1 MSVRLDAARDRR
13 SWALVITLGPVGG
26 FIASGRR
33 SRDLWW
39 GSTWLSEC
47 ACALAGVLLEPSTAP
62 GTSVR
67 VLVPSARRVREIIAR
82 GERERTAYGGR
93 VTNHLEVEVEAP
105 SSAEVRALASRCETA
120 ARSYLAEQLR
130 RTLRRLGGERTRKRV
145 RKALGDV
152 VERDLYEAQVEA
164 IEAGDFI
171 EVFTAWSPVA
181 TDLHRALERAWQLL
195 DGRKAARLFDAPSW
209 TREGRAKCDLDPGR
223 DTVLK
228 TANTA
233 DRRVRGG
240 EAARRHL
247 SRRLLGIG
255 PEEELD
261 ALGLARRLAIF
272 DPGPDL
278 ERLPFPPISRVAADP
293 WLHEVASDATTA
305 AHLQRIRWF
314 LELDEVRDNPF
325 FFTWC
330 SPARDPER
338 PWDPAARGRGGGF
351 FPFDASFLFEGGLAA
366 LAEEMR
372 RLEARVTEVPGDLS
386 DACRHLETLRPSVE
400 SLHRAHGT
408 PLPYYAL
415 LMMDGDG
422 VGHALL
428 AESEEVGKAA
438 RVAALDRFADRAEAI
453 VRERHGCAFY
463 LGGDDLAA
471 YLPLDRM
478 LDAVLALDREF
489 AAVQAAFP
497 LEPGVS
503 ISAGIV
509 LAHVKT
515 DLRAVRRRAQRALA
529 SAKAERR
536 RRLAEAPGPARGWAT
551 VVDLPRS
558 GVERT
563 ASGPLTELLADL
575 RTWSGLLES
584 EALSL
589 RSASFLEELAERFAD
604 STAVGNRGIEL
615 APYRILAQSR
625 RSEKKASRR
634 FVERLEAV
642 RRGGWRC
649 ALHLA
654 AELAIARRLHKAGA
668 IEARPAEEGAA

>member
-1 MSVRLDAARDRR
+1 MR

-47 ACALAGVLLEPSTAP
+47 ACAVARLVIDPPPALGVKARL
-62 GTSVR
+62 
-67 VLVPSARRVREIIAR
+67 LVPSARRVREIGGL
-82 GERERTAYGGR
+82 GERQRAYGGR
-93 VTNHLEVEVEAP
+93 VTNHLELELEAP
-105 SSAEVRALASRCETA
+105 STVEVRALATQCEEA

-130 RTLRRLGGERTRKRV
+130 RTLRRLGGEKTRKRV
-145 RKALGDV
+145 REAVEDV
-152 VERDLYEAQVEA
+152 VEPHLYEAQVQA

-171 EVFTAWSPVA
+171 ETFSAWAPVEA
-181 TDLHRALERAWQLL
+181 DLHRALERAWRLL
-195 DGRKAARLFDAPSW
+195 DGRKAARVFDSPSW

-228 TANTA
+228 TANTR
-233 DRRVRGG
+233 DRRVRGP
-240 EAARRHL
+240 EAARRHV

-261 ALGLARRLAIF
+261 TLSLARRLAIF

-278 ERLPFPPISRVAADP
+278 KRLPFPPISRVAADP
-293 WLHEVASDATTA
+293 WLHEVGADPATA
-305 AHLQRIRWF
+305 AHLQRMRWY
-314 LELDEVRDNPF
+314 LETDAVQDNPF

-338 PWDPAARGRGGGF
+338 PWDPAARRRGEGF

-366 LAEEMR
+366 LVEEMR
-372 RLEARVTEVPGDLS
+372 RLEERVARVPEDLRA
-386 DACRHLETLRPSVE
+386 ACRHLETLRPWVE
-400 SLHRAHGT
+400 ALHRAHGV

-428 AESEEVGKAA
+428 AERDLERKAA
-438 RVAALDRFADRAEAI
+438 LVAALDRFADRAEEI
-453 VRERHGCAFY
+453 VREHHGCAFY
-463 LGGDDLAA
+463 IGGDDLAA
-471 YLPLDRM
+471 YLPLDRVM
-478 LDAVLALDREF
+478 EAVLALEREF
-489 AAVQAAFP
+489 AGVQAAFP
-497 LEPGVS
+497 PDPGVS
-503 ISAGIV
+503 ISAGIA
-509 LAHVKT
+509 LAHVKA

-529 SAKAERR
+529 ATKAERR
-536 RRLAEAPGPARGWAT
+536 RRLAESRGPARGWAT

-558 GVERT
+558 GGERT
-563 ASGPLTELLADL
+563 ASGPLTELLTDL
-575 RTWSGLLES
+575 RSWSGLLQRE
-584 EALSL
+584 ELSL
-589 RSASFLEELAERFAD
+589 RSAAFLEELAERFAD
-604 STAVGNRGIEL
+604 PTKNGQRGIEL

-634 FVERLEAV
+634 LVERLQTV
-642 RRGGWRC
+642 REGGWRP
-649 ALHLA
+649 ALRLA
-654 AELAIARRLHKAGA
+654 AELAIARRLCKAGCGEEKA
-668 IEARPAEEGAA
+668 AEEGAA